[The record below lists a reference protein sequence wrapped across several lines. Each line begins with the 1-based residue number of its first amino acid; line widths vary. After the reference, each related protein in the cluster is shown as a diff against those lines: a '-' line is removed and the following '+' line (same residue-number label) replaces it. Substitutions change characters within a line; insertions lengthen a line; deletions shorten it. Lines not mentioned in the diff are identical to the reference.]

1 MSNIIAKL
9 KVVAGAVVANFI
21 TGRLIAF
28 AFKQRIPFYD
38 TVIDVAD
45 PLITNHAKASIF
57 WRLYEKHEVRFAKK
71 YLSPD
76 EDIIELGSSIGVI
89 GSIISQIQKSGRF
102 ISVEANPALIGA
114 NQKNLAINRKANY
127 ILINKAIDYF
137 NKTVS
142 FALDNSTLDGK
153 ITRGETHAPVITV
166 DTITL
171 NEICT
176 DNNITRYTLISDIEG
191 AEITFLLH
199 DAEALNKCN
208 KMIIELHDTEYN
220 GKTYT
225 VDDMVQ
231 LIIGHNFEITDQYS
245 PVFVFQNRRG

>member
-38 TVIDVAD
+38 TVIDVSD

-71 YLSPD
+71 YLTPY

-89 GSIISQIQKSGRF
+89 GSIVSQIQKSGKF
-102 ISVEANPALIGA
+102 ISVEANPALIEA
-114 NQKNLAINRKANY
+114 NKKNLAINRKADY
-127 ILINKAIDYF
+127 TLINKAVDYF

-153 ITRGETHAPVITV
+153 IARGKPMR
-166 DTITL
+166 L
-171 NEICT
+171 LLL
-176 DNNITRYTLISDIEG
+176 LIP
-191 AEITFLLH
+191 
-199 DAEALNKCN
+199 
-208 KMIIELHDTEYN
+208 
-220 GKTYT
+220 
-225 VDDMVQ
+225 
-231 LIIGHNFEITDQYS
+231 S
-245 PVFVFQNRRG
+245 P

>member
-38 TVIDVAD
+38 TVIDVSD

-57 WRLYEKHEVRFAKK
+57 WRLYERHEVRFAKA
-71 YLSPD
+71 YLTTY

-89 GSIISQIQKSGRF
+89 GSIVSQIQKSGKF
-102 ISVEANPALIGA
+102 ISVEANPALIEA
-114 NQKNLAINRKANY
+114 NKKNLAINRKADY
-127 ILINKAIDYF
+127 ILVNKAVDYF

-153 ITRGETHAPVITV
+153 IARGATHAPVITV

-171 NEICT
+171 NEICV
-176 DNNITRYTLISDIEG
+176 DNNITGYTLLSDIEG

-199 DAEALNKCN
+199 DTDALTKCH

-220 GKTYT
+220 GKTYS
-225 VDDMVQ
+225 VNDMVQ
-231 LIIGHNFEITDQYS
+231 LIIGHNFKIVDQYS
-245 PVFVFQNRRG
+245 PIFVFKKIN